1 MKKFKSAAVI
11 FIIITVMLPLLS
23 CSGSRACYE
32 STWFDLFDTVCTV
45 RAYAANR
52 ECFDRS
58 AEKIL
63 ELLEKCDR
71 LFDIYNGYDGINNL
85 KTVNENAGI
94 SSVAVDA
101 EIIDLLEFS
110 KEMYELTDG
119 RMNIMIGA
127 LTSVWHKYREED
139 AGKLP
144 SESELEV
151 ASGHID
157 ISSLVV
163 DREKSTAYISD
174 PYASLDVGAVAKG
187 YAARLIL
194 ETLPQTELESAVVN
208 LGGNIVT
215 YGAKPDGSLWRVAVE
230 KADSGEYI
238 DTYELADMSVVTSGD
253 YQRYYMVDGE
263 KYHHIID
270 PQTLYPAAA
279 HTQVSVICA
288 DPALADAMSTALF
301 IADNETALRFA
312 EELRMF
318 VIIFDAP
325 DIITCVGKIPSE
337 S

>member
-144 SESELEV
+144 PESELEV